1 MKNQITILVCLHED
15 LKSYGKDKLYSDYFV
30 WLKSELEYISQRETV
45 ILLNRSRLPIE
56 LSTFDY
62 QGQDVGAILNSWKNV
77 AADWHYTRVRS
88 GNYDPR
94 ITKTLLL
101 TRNNLNRTVG
111 GVAHQGGSFA
121 ISSITSFRFPAHEIG
136 HMFHATHEDSAVEY
150 DGWWHDSIMLTDNF
164 SHLRGNTYRYS
175 EKNRDNMRQYFN
187 QLR

>member
-1 MKNQITILVCLHED
+1 MQNQIVILVCLHED
-15 LKSYGKDKLYSDYFV
+15 LNSYSKDKLYSGYFV
-30 WLKSELEYISQRETV
+30 WLKSELEYISGREVV
-45 ILLNRSRLPIE
+45 ILLNRSRLPTE
-56 LSTFDY
+56 LSTFSY
-62 QGQDVGAILNSWKNV
+62 RGQDVGAILNAWKNV
-77 AADWHYTRVRS
+77 AANWHYKRVRS
-88 GNYDPR
+88 DNYDPR

-101 TRNNLNRTVG
+101 TKDNLNKAVG
-111 GVAHQGGSFA
+111 GVAHQGGNFA
-121 ISSITSFRFPAHEIG
+121 ISSIASFRFPAHEIG